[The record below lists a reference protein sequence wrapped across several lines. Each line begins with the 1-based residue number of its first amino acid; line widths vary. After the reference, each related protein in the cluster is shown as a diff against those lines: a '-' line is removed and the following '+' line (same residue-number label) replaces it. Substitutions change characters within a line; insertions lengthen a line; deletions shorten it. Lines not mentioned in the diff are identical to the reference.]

1 MFGLQPYTDHSAKSS
16 EWGSKASLVGAE
28 ASKGYMNQYDK
39 QRRQKVEYKEYTLDD
54 YKKLKKEVKLG
65 GLGPDLENESLKQ
78 KVNINQ
84 SVFF

>member
-1 MFGLQPYTDHSAKSS
+1 VLQLYTDQSAKSS
-16 EWGSKASLVGAE
+16 EWGSKASLGGSE
-28 ASKGYMNQYDK
+28 ASRGYMTQYDK

-65 GLGPDLENESLKQ
+65 GLGPDLENETLKQ